1 MSCRVFGQQLDECA
15 LGILET
21 RPFPDGGCDLQLV
34 RVLGRDEDAQVYT
47 LRATEGDDA
56 PDVVQGCLAGC
67 RRWLGA
73 ATWTPSICRELP
85 FPLESNFESISLFE
99 VPAGSELLE
108 VLAGSAEE
116 HLPEALPIRREPLW
130 LARSRSARR
139 YTSPLC
145 IHDELTPRRRSS
157 R

>member
-1 MSCRVFGQQLDECA
+1 MKMRKS
-15 LGILET
+15 T
-21 RPFPDGGCDLQLV
+21 P
-34 RVLGRDEDAQVYT
+34 

-85 FPLESNFESISLFE
+85 FPLESNLESISLFE

-145 IHDELTPRRRSS
+145 VHDELTPRRRSS